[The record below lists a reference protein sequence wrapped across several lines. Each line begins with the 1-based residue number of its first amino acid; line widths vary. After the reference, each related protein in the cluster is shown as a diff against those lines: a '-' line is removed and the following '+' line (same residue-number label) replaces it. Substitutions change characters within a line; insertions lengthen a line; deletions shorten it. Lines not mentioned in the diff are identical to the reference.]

1 MPQSR
6 VSCQSVGQDRE
17 GGGHRASPPGDWTGH
32 IRAGHAV
39 NVASQ
44 LFQSDPQLTWEA
56 TMLLGGRIVIG
67 GQQARGSHGP
77 RRMDREPR
85 EDDIFQ
91 MLTGTGA
98 LTHEAV
104 GGRLED
110 DARGDLDLERRR
122 NCQISTPAIS
132 NAIPKPAITS
142 RIVERVVT
150 CDPAGLAR
158 PSVSFHYFAGWQEI
172 VWSQVKAHAMSR
184 NIHDA

>member
-1 MPQSR
+1 M
-6 VSCQSVGQDRE
+6 
-17 GGGHRASPPGDWTGH
+17 
-32 IRAGHAV
+32 

-184 NIHDA
+184 NIHDTTNGNVSALRIFR